1 LIIVFLAATFSLGA
15 YAQQNESLYN
25 VYYYI
30 HKGRLNSK
38 VKDFRK
44 AIQDFDR
51 ALRIELD
58 NIEALHLRGNASYAI
73 GNYRDAILDYDRAI
87 TLLEKEMSGKG
98 KGEPPYI
105 EGDQG
110 ISIMNTALASGN
122 KSDLATYYNNRG
134 SAHFQIGYDK
144 LARKDF
150 DKALG
155 LDPSLKIAQDNLN
168 NMGGDSYAQSRQGN
182 RSNRTNIYQQDYQ
195 ASSQS
200 RTSYTEPNSSS
211 TYSSYARTSGSGS
224 GASGYEA
231 SAPATRM
238 SKEERER
245 NRYAPR
251 TYRPIPEK
259 EEAGRAYAQNKQERL
274 DRYDRGKTYPV
285 LPRYTDSY
293 SPDDRFSSNSNSY
306 DSPSSGYD
314 SQTPSYP
321 SQPGSDFDPLSQPPS
336 SFDALSQDSRTP
348 DAIEFEPST
357 PNPTSPGYEDYDRI
371 PTFEQRNDSLS
382 LPEEESFD
390 RSLPP
395 TTTPEPTEPTTP
407 AEPEKRTFSGEINK
421 IFGNKKKRVI
431 DFPPYDFPVSDKA
444 SISKVDITRSET
456 KVQLEIHNTGKSD
469 YYFIIPGPHSGST
482 FYLKGK
488 DGQTYKLK
496 KVTGL
501 PSTTRQNKLQNGEQ
515 TSFTLHF
522 EPMPIT

>member
-1 LIIVFLAATFSLGA
+1 M
-15 YAQQNESLYN
+15 N
-25 VYYYI
+25 
-30 HKGRLNSK
+30 
-38 VKDFRK
+38 
-44 AIQDFDR
+44 
-51 ALRIELD
+51 
-58 NIEALHLRGNASYAI
+58 
-73 GNYRDAILDYDRAI
+73 
-87 TLLEKEMSGKG
+87 GKG
-98 KGEPPYI
+98 KEEPPYI

-134 SAHFQIGYDK
+134 AAHFQIGYDK

-150 DKALG
+150 DNALG

-168 NMGGDSYAQSRQGN
+168 NMGGNSYSQSRQGN
-182 RSNRTNIYQQDYQ
+182 RRNSRDLYTQDYQ
-195 ASSQS
+195 PSSQN
-200 RTSYTEPNSSS
+200 RTSYSEPNSSS
-211 TYSSYARTSGSGS
+211 TYSSYARTSNSGTVS
-224 GASGYEA
+224 SGYEA
-231 SAPATRM
+231 SAPSSRL

-251 TYRPIPEK
+251 TYRPIPQK
-259 EEAGRAYAQNKQERL
+259 EEPGRAYAQNKQERL

-285 LPRYTDSY
+285 LPRYTDTY

-306 DSPSSGYD
+306 DYPSSDYD
-314 SQTPSYP
+314 TQTPSYP
-321 SQPGSDFDPLSQPPS
+321 SQPESDFDPLSQPPS

-371 PTFEQRNDSLS
+371 PTFEQRTDSLS
-382 LPEEESFD
+382 FPQEESYD
-390 RSLPP
+390 RSLPAA
-395 TTTPEPTEPTTP
+395 TSQDLTEPTTP
-407 AEPEKRTFSGEINK
+407 AEPEKRTLSGEINK
-421 IFGNKKKRVI
+421 IFGNKKKRVV

-522 EPMPIT
+522 DPMPISTSYVDLVDGRTNRKDTWNFTNIDLR